1 MKKFLIALALV
12 GWFFAMRA
20 PDGELKHV
28 MITTIVEG
36 FGSEAECKAYR
47 EDTLDMLQALGMKL
61 ESTKCAEKKG
71 A

>member
-1 MKKFLIALALV
+1 
-12 GWFFAMRA
+12 
-20 PDGELKHV
+20 